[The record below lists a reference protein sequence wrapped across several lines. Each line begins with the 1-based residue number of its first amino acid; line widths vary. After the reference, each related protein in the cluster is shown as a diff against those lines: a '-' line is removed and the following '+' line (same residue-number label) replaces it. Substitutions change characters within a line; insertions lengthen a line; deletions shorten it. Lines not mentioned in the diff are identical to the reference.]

1 MGAPPVAN
9 ADDFDVGRSL
19 ETRVIL
25 PPPWQDVNSF
35 RKEVG
40 KLLASNICSIA
51 KRVHILRNY
60 GQLVSKICLL
70 DADE

>member
-1 MGAPPVAN
+1 MV
-9 ADDFDVGRSL
+9 L
-19 ETRVIL
+19 
-25 PPPWQDVNSF
+25 

-60 GQLVSKICLL
+60 GQLVPKICLL